1 MAQVTDVLGVREL
14 PDQRVVLAHDP
25 GGAGADA
32 VGAVDVVGTLHAPV
46 GSLRRGG
53 GTCVQAGLSLSPK
66 GSTFDLKRFSGRKVE
81 GCRSS

>member
-53 GTCVQAGLSLSPK
+53 G
-66 GSTFDLKRFSGRKVE
+66 DMRSGRPLPLSE
-81 GCRSS
+81 GEHL